1 MSTQEEP
8 GSRSPGVRAR
18 RRAEVERRIV
28 EVGREHLARHGAAGL
43 TVRGVARDL
52 GMAPSALFR
61 YVDGLE
67 DLLTTLIVACY
78 EELGEQVEAAVAA
91 VDPADAHA
99 RWWTLARACRSW
111 ALGHPHDWALLFG
124 SPAPAYDAPPEVT
137 TPAGTR
143 VPILMVRI
151 GQEAGT
157 DAWGDPVLTGQQD
170 RAEAAVGPLVEQ
182 GFGAPL
188 DAVRLL
194 QGMTAWT
201 LLVGAVSA
209 EVFEFFRT
217 GGRPGGALRARR
229 RRGREGDVRAGV
241 SASVPMVARL
251 ALAGSHL
258 DRRSGVSRHTSPR
271 SRRGTCR
278 G

>member
-1 MSTQEEP
+1 MSTQEQP
-8 GSRSPGVRAR
+8 APRSPGVRAR

-99 RWWTLARACRSW
+99 RWWCLARECRSW

-124 SPAPAYDAPPEVT
+124 SPVPAYDAPPEVT

-188 DAVRLL
+188 DAVQLL

-209 EVFEFFRT
+209 EVFELF
-217 GGRPGGALRARR
+217 GPGGGDHEARF
-229 RRGREGDVRAGV
+229 EHAVE
-241 SASVPMVARL
+241 VAERVL
-251 ALAGSHL
+251 F
-258 DRRSGVSRHTSPR
+258 SR
-271 SRRGTCR
+271 C
-278 G
+278 